1 MCTCTSKNFCFFK
14 VHVHVTIPVRN
25 IPLKAAEITK
35 QSVKVE
41 STRAVGQFTEWED
54 DTGGT

>member
-41 STRAVGQFTEWED
+41 STRAVGQFTE
-54 DTGGT
+54 